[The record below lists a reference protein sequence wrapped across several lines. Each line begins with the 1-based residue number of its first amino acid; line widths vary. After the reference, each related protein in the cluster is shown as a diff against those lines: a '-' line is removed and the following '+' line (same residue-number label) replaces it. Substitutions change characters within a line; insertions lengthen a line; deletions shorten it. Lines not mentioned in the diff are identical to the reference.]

1 MRTRIEVH
9 SKNAQMDAEMKTATA
24 ICDSQRWLSIIGIG
38 EDGVEGLST
47 VARHLIGSATLVVGG
62 TRHLELANSL
72 IQGRRLAWPS
82 PLSDAFDEIKRHRG
96 SAVVV
101 LASGDPFHF
110 GIGKQLAEFVP
121 TDEFICLPQPSAF
134 SLAAVRM
141 GWALQ
146 DVALVTLHGRPL
158 HGIIRYLHA
167 GRRILA
173 LSWDGTTP
181 LRLAE
186 LLTSRHMG
194 QSRITVCEAIGGP
207 RERIRRAT
215 AARFDIDDI
224 AALNTIAIE
233 VVAEPGTTIAA
244 LTPGLDDAF
253 FEHDGQLT
261 KREIRAVT
269 LSSLEPRPGELLWDV
284 GLGAGSIAIEWLLR
298 HPSLRA
304 IGIEARQERA
314 DRAARNAAA
323 LGVPELEIIHGR
335 APEALTGLARPDAV
349 FIGGGMTKDGV
360 FETVWEA
367 LKPGGRLVAN
377 AVSLETEA
385 RLAAYF
391 HRFGG
396 ELIRLQVA
404 RAEKIGTMSGWHPA
418 MPITQWRVRKP

>member
-1 MRTRIEVH
+1 
-9 SKNAQMDAEMKTATA
+9 MDAEMKTATA
-24 ICDSQRWLSIIGIG
+24 MCDSQRWLSIVGIG
-38 EDGVEGLST
+38 EDGVEGLSS
-47 VARHLIGSATLVVGG
+47 VARHLIGSAALVVGG

-72 IQGRRLAWPS
+72 IQGRCLAWPS
-82 PLSDAFDEIKRHRG
+82 PLSEAFDEIKRHRG
-96 SAVVV
+96 RAVVV
-101 LASGDPFHF
+101 LASGDPFHY
-110 GIGKQLAEFVP
+110 GVGKQLAEFVAVE
-121 TDEFICLPQPSAF
+121 EFLCLPQPSAF
-134 SLAAVRM
+134 SLAAARM

-158 HGIIRYLHA
+158 HGIIRHLHT
-167 GRRILA
+167 GNRILA

-181 LRLAE
+181 YRLAE
-186 LLTSRHMG
+186 LLTARQMG

-207 RERIRRAT
+207 RERIRHAT
-215 AARFDIDDI
+215 AENFDIDDI

-233 VVAEPGTTIAA
+233 IVAEPGAGIAA

-261 KREIRAVT
+261 KRDIRAVT
-269 LSSLEPRPGELLWDV
+269 LSALEPRPSELLWDV

-304 IGIEARQERA
+304 IGIEARQDRA
-314 DRAARNAAA
+314 DRAARNAAS
-323 LGVPELEIIHGR
+323 LGAPELEIVHGR
-335 APEALTGLARPDAV
+335 APEALAGLARPDAV
-349 FIGGGMTKDGV
+349 FVGGGMTKDGV
-360 FETVWEA
+360 FEAVWEA

-385 RLAAYF
+385 RLAKYF

-404 RAEKIGTMSGWHPA
+404 RADKIGTMSGWRPA
-418 MPITQWRVRKP
+418 MPVTQWRVRKP